1 MWFMCAFFRLSQD
14 NKQAG
19 VPFYLMPASYWEDVH
34 LEHTISQLG
43 VGMFLPGCARGVSAA
58 QGVVALV
65 KTGRRVF

>member
-1 MWFMCAFFRLSQD
+1 MCTFFRLSQD

-43 VGMFLPGCARGVSAA
+43 VGMFLPG
-58 QGVVALV
+58 
-65 KTGRRVF
+65 